1 MTIFPIACFLDN
13 YIWCIQLENNL
24 WVVDPG
30 DAEPVLA
37 YINQHALNLDGI
49 LLTHHHADHTGGVN
63 ALLAHKKV
71 AVYGPE
77 ETKLWASHIVQ
88 GGDTLNLNIGQAQ
101 ILFVGAHT
109 RGHIAYYFADAK
121 ALFCGDT
128 LFSAGCGRLFE
139 GSPEDLERALSCI
152 NALPVDTKLY
162 PTHEYTM
169 SNLAFAQRVEPD
181 NQAIVDY
188 SQWVKD
194 QRAQAQPSLPTTLDI
209 ERNVNPFLR
218 TTSATIS
225 AQVSAHAQRPVNAG
239 LDTLAALRAWKDN
252 FRG

>member
-30 DAEPVLA
+30 DAGPVLA
-37 YINQHALNLDGI
+37 YINQHALSLGGI

-63 ALLAHKKV
+63 ALLAHKQV

-77 ETKLWASHIVQ
+77 ETTQWASHIVH
-88 GGDTLNLNIGQAQ
+88 GGDTLDLNIGQAK

-109 RGHIAYYFADAK
+109 RGHIAYYFASAK

-139 GSPEDLERALSCI
+139 GTPEDLERALSCI
-152 NALPVDTKLY
+152 NSLPADTKLY

-169 SNLAFAQRVEPD
+169 SNLAFAKRVEPD
-181 NQAIVDY
+181 NQAIVEY
-188 SQWVKD
+188 TQWVQGRRD
-194 QRAQAQPSLPTTLDI
+194 QARPSLPTTLDI
-209 ERNVNPFLR
+209 ERKVNPFLR
-218 TTSATIS
+218 ATSTTIIQ
-225 AQVSAHAQRPVNAG
+225 QVSEHTQRPVSAG

>member
-13 YIWCIQLENNL
+13 YIWCIQVENSL

-30 DAEPVLA
+30 DASPVLE
-37 YINQHALNLDGI
+37 YLHQHSLSLGGI

-63 ALLAHKKV
+63 ALLAHKNV

-77 ETKLWASHIVQ
+77 ETNQWATTLVA
-88 GGDTLNLNIGQAQ
+88 GGSTLDLPIGQAQ

-109 RGHIAYYFADAK
+109 RGHIAYYIASAK

-139 GSPEDLERALSCI
+139 GTPEDLELALSCI
-152 NALPVDTKLY
+152 NSLPADTKLY
-162 PTHEYTM
+162 PTHEYTL
-169 SNLAFAQRVEPD
+169 SNLAFAKRVEPD
-181 NQAIVDY
+181 NNAIVEY
-188 SQWVKD
+188 TQWVHAQRD
-194 QRAQAQPSLPTTLDI
+194 QEKPSLPTTLAL
-209 ERNVNPFLR
+209 ERQVNPFLR
-218 TTSATIS
+218 ATSATIVQ
-225 AQVSAHAQRPVNAG
+225 QVSEHAKRPISAG
-239 LDTLAALRAWKDN
+239 LDTLASLRAWKDN